1 MQTNTQIQQDDLLT
15 IDPSAYF
22 EVEKK
27 QLKYTVDRTE
37 DQNGNVYFEDEYVNR
52 YALVRKDNGKLLGI
66 HSNDYIVRPY
76 GELAAKVNDV
86 ILDAIPD
93 IDKWKITTEDHIYG
107 DGKKFRR
114 NINFWNHKIYLDS
127 HERANECIIPQVRI
141 YSSLDGQWGQQIMF
155 SSIYMWCLN
164 GMVRPDWTFTVYNKH
179 SSKQDITYSVA
190 EFRSG
195 LESHQEMGDEMF
207 KMMQKKVS
215 VNEVTELFR
224 KTLANTNKRNLDIDN
239 NSVIVMRDLDSLW
252 GKYVA
257 KYGNTVFA
265 IYQTATDWAT
275 HPITRGAVYNVSRKR
290 EKQVAEM
297 MQSKYWENLYG

>member
-22 EVEKK
+22 EVDKK
-27 QLKYTVDRTE
+27 QLYYLAGEFEGQQE
-37 DQNGNVYFEDEYVNR
+37 DLESEPVNR

-66 HSNDYIVRPY
+66 HSDDYIVRPY
-76 GELAAKVNDV
+76 SALAEKVNEV
-86 ILDAIPD
+86 IKDAVPN
-93 IDKWKITTEDHIYG
+93 IDQWKITTEDHVYA
-107 DGKKFRR
+107 DGRKFRR
-114 NINFWNHKIYLDS
+114 NINFWNEQIYLDS
-127 HERANECIIPQVRI
+127 NKRANECIIPQVRI

-155 SSIYMWCLN
+155 SSMYMWCLN

-195 LESHQEMGDEMF
+195 LESHKEMGDEMF

-224 KTLANTNKRNLDIDN
+224 KTLANNRKRNLDIDN
-239 NSVIVMRDLDSLW
+239 NSIIVMRDLDSLW

-275 HPITRGAVYNVSRKR
+275 HPVTRGAVYNVSRKR

-297 MQSKYWENLYG
+297 MQSDHWNALYN

>member
-1 MQTNTQIQQDDLLT
+1 MQTNTQVQQDDLLT

-22 EVEKK
+22 EVDKK
-27 QLKYTVDRTE
+27 QLFYWSEREE
-37 DQNGNVYFEDEYVNR
+37 DIAIDQEDTPVNR

-66 HSNDYIVRPY
+66 HSDDYIVRPY
-76 GELAAKVNDV
+76 SDLSEKVNNV

-93 IDKWKITTEDHIYG
+93 INKWQITTEDHVYA

-114 NINFWNHKIYLDS
+114 NINFWNKQIYLDS

-190 EFRSG
+190 EFRDG
-195 LESHQEMGDEMF
+195 LESHKEMGNEMF
-207 KMMQKKVS
+207 KMMQKKVRNNMLQNYS
-215 VNEVTELFR
+215 EKHWLTIAKEISISIITLLLSCVIWTLYGVNMLLNMAILFLRFIKQRLTGQHTQSPEELFTMFR
-224 KTLANTNKRNLDIDN
+224 E
-239 NSVIVMRDLDSLW
+239 
-252 GKYVA
+252 
-257 KYGNTVFA
+257 
-265 IYQTATDWAT
+265 
-275 HPITRGAVYNVSRKR
+275 R
-290 EKQVAEM
+290 EKN
-297 MQSKYWENLYG
+297 K

>member
-1 MQTNTQIQQDDLLT
+1 MQTNIQMKENNLLT

-27 QLKYTVDRTE
+27 QLFYWSEKE
-37 DQNGNVYFEDEYVNR
+37 DDIAIDQEDTPVER
-52 YALVRKDNGKLLGI
+52 YALVRKDTGKLLGI
-66 HSNDYIVRPY
+66 HSDDYIVRPY
-76 GELAAKVNDV
+76 SVLSEKVNEV
-86 ILDAIPD
+86 ILDAVPN
-93 IDKWKITTEDHIYG
+93 IDQWKITTEDYVYAN
-107 DGKKFRR
+107 GKKFRR
-114 NINFWNHKIYLDS
+114 NINFWNKQIYLDS
-127 HERANECIIPQVRI
+127 NKRSNECIIPQVRI

-190 EFRSG
+190 EFRAG

-207 KMMQKKVS
+207 KMMQKKVK
-215 VNEVTELFR
+215 VNDVTELFR
-224 KTLANTNKRNLDIDN
+224 KTLANTRKANLDIDN
-239 NSVIVMRDLDSLW
+239 NSIVVMRDLDSLW

-297 MQSKYWENLYG
+297 MRSDHWEGLYNG

>member
-190 EFRSG
+190 EFRDG
-195 LESHQEMGDEMF
+195 LESHNEMGDEMF
-207 KMMQKKVS
+207 KMMQKKVE
-215 VNEVTELFR
+215 VADVTECFR

-265 IYQTATDWAT
+265 VYQTATDWAT

>member
-22 EVEKK
+22 EVDKK
-27 QLKYTVDRTE
+27 QLYYLAGEFEGQQE
-37 DQNGNVYFEDEYVNR
+37 DLESEPVNR

-66 HSNDYIVRPY
+66 HSDDYVVRPY
-76 GELAAKVNDV
+76 SDLAEKVNEV
-86 ILDAIPD
+86 IKDAVPN
-93 IDKWKITTEDHIYG
+93 IDQWKITTEDHVYA

-114 NINFWNHKIYLDS
+114 NINFWNEQIYLDS
-127 HERANECIIPQVRI
+127 NKRANECIIPQVRI

-155 SSIYMWCLN
+155 SSMYMWCMN

-190 EFRSG
+190 EFRAG
-195 LESHQEMGDEMF
+195 LESHKEMGDEMF

-224 KTLANTNKRNLDIDN
+224 KTLANNRKRNLDIDN
-239 NSVIVMRDLDSLW
+239 NSIIVMRDLDSLW

-275 HPITRGAVYNVSRKR
+275 HPVTRGAVYNVSRKR

-297 MQSKYWENLYG
+297 MQSDHWNALYN

>member
-1 MQTNTQIQQDDLLT
+1 ML
-15 IDPSAYF
+15 
-22 EVEKK
+22 
-27 QLKYTVDRTE
+27 
-37 DQNGNVYFEDEYVNR
+37 
-52 YALVRKDNGKLLGI
+52 
-66 HSNDYIVRPY
+66 
-76 GELAAKVNDV
+76 
-86 ILDAIPD
+86 
-93 IDKWKITTEDHIYG
+93 KITTEDHVYA
-107 DGKKFRR
+107 DGRKFRR
-114 NINFWNHKIYLDS
+114 NINFWNEQIYLDS
-127 HERANECIIPQVRI
+127 NKRANECIIPQVRI

-155 SSIYMWCLN
+155 SSMYMWCLN

-195 LESHQEMGDEMF
+195 LESHKEMGDEMF

-224 KTLANTNKRNLDIDN
+224 KTLANNRKRNLDIDN
-239 NSVIVMRDLDSLW
+239 NSIIVMRDLDSLW

-275 HPITRGAVYNVSRKR
+275 HPVTRGAVYNVSRKR

-297 MQSKYWENLYG
+297 MQSDHWNALYN

>member
-1 MQTNTQIQQDDLLT
+1 MQTNIQTKEQKLLT
-15 IDPSAYF
+15 INPSAFF
-22 EVEKK
+22 EVDKR
-27 QLKYTVDRTE
+27 QLKYVSDGTSSNPEVH
-37 DQNGNVYFEDEYVNR
+37 DEWVNR

-66 HSNDYIVRPY
+66 HSDDYIVRPY

-93 IDKWKITTEDHIYG
+93 IDKWKITTEDHVYA

-127 HERANECIIPQVRI
+127 HKKANECIIPQVRI

-179 SSKQDITYSVA
+179 SSKQDITYDIA
-190 EFRSG
+190 DFRAG
-195 LESHQEMGDEMF
+195 LESHQEMGDDMF
-207 KMMQKKVS
+207 KMMQKKVK
-215 VNEVTELFR
+215 VNDVTELFR
-224 KTLANTNKRNLDIDN
+224 KTLANTRKRNLDIDN
-239 NSVIVMRDLDSLW
+239 NSVVVMRDLDSLW

-265 IYQTATDWAT
+265 VYQTATDWAT

-297 MQSKYWENLYG
+297 MQSEQWEGLYNG

>member
-1 MQTNTQIQQDDLLT
+1 MQTNIQMKENNLLT

-27 QLKYTVDRTE
+27 QLFYWSERE
-37 DQNGNVYFEDEYVNR
+37 DDIAIDEEDTPVER
-52 YALVRKDNGKLLGI
+52 YALVRKDTGKLLGI
-66 HSNDYIVRPY
+66 HSDDYIVRPY
-76 GELAAKVNDV
+76 SVLSEKVNEV
-86 ILDAIPD
+86 ILDAVPN
-93 IDKWKITTEDHIYG
+93 IDQWKITTEDHVYA

-114 NINFWNHKIYLDS
+114 NINFWNKQIYLDS
-127 HERANECIIPQVRI
+127 NKRANECIIPQVRI

-190 EFRSG
+190 EFRAG
-195 LESHQEMGDEMF
+195 LESHQEIGDEMF
-207 KMMQKKVS
+207 KMMQKKVK
-215 VNEVTELFR
+215 VNDVTELFR
-224 KTLANTNKRNLDIDN
+224 KTLANNRKANLDIDN
-239 NSVIVMRDLDSLW
+239 NSIVVMRDLDSLW

-257 KYGNTVFA
+257 KYGNTIFA

-275 HPITRGAVYNVSRKR
+275 HPITRGAVLNIFSTLSSLSAVFFKIPFLSL
-290 EKQVAEM
+290 VH
-297 MQSKYWENLYG
+297 

>member
-22 EVEKK
+22 EVDKK
-27 QLKYTVDRTE
+27 QLYYLAGEFEGQQE
-37 DQNGNVYFEDEYVNR
+37 DLESEPVNR

-66 HSNDYIVRPY
+66 HSDDYIVRPY
-76 GELAAKVNDV
+76 SALAEKVNEV
-86 ILDAIPD
+86 IKDAVPN
-93 IDKWKITTEDHIYG
+93 IDQWKITTEDHVYA
-107 DGKKFRR
+107 DGRKFRR
-114 NINFWNHKIYLDS
+114 NINFWNEQIYLDS
-127 HERANECIIPQVRI
+127 NKRANECIIPQVRI

-155 SSIYMWCLN
+155 SSMYMWCMN

-190 EFRSG
+190 EFRAG
-195 LESHQEMGDEMF
+195 LESHKEMGDEMF
-207 KMMQKKVS
+207 KMMQKKVR
-215 VNEVTELFR
+215 VNDVTELFR
-224 KTLANTNKRNLDIDN
+224 KTLANNRKRNLDIDN
-239 NSVIVMRDLDSLW
+239 NSIIVMRDLDSLW

-275 HPITRGAVYNVSRKR
+275 HPVTRGAVYNVSRKR

-297 MQSKYWENLYG
+297 MQSDHWNALYN

>member
-1 MQTNTQIQQDDLLT
+1 MQTNIQIQQDDLLT

-27 QLKYTVDRTE
+27 QLYYLAGEFEGQQE
-37 DQNGNVYFEDEYVNR
+37 DLESEPVNR

-66 HSNDYIVRPY
+66 HSDDYIVRPY
-76 GELAAKVNDV
+76 SDLAEKVNEV
-86 ILDAIPD
+86 IKDAVPN
-93 IDKWKITTEDHIYG
+93 IDQWKITTEDHVYA

-114 NINFWNHKIYLDS
+114 NINFWNEQIYLDS
-127 HERANECIIPQVRI
+127 NKRANECIIPQVRI

-155 SSIYMWCLN
+155 SSMYMWCMN

-190 EFRSG
+190 EFRAG
-195 LESHQEMGDEMF
+195 LESHKEMGDEMF
-207 KMMQKKVS
+207 KMMQKKVR
-215 VNEVTELFR
+215 VNDVTELFR
-224 KTLANTNKRNLDIDN
+224 KTLANNRKRNLDIDN
-239 NSVIVMRDLDSLW
+239 NSIIVMRDLDSLW

-275 HPITRGAVYNVSRKR
+275 HPVTRGAVYNVSRKR

-297 MQSKYWENLYG
+297 MQSDYWNALYN